1 MEPITMTFF
10 YEDDQENPVII
21 KKELT
26 SHIINDT
33 IRSFIRDQFKHNFG
47 AIPSEYLL
55 EMLVNGFILFN
66 LHKNKYMLHNKYEL
80 IKYVNDKCISLEEK
94 AYFTEIVLYVQKPI
108 FLTNNEVEE
117 IRAAGHLFS
126 V

>member
-26 SHIINDT
+26 CHIINDT

-47 AIPSEYLL
+47 VIPSEYLL

-80 IKYVNDKCISLEEK
+80 IKYVNNKSISLEEK
-94 AYFTEIVLYVQKPI
+94 AYFTEIVLYVQKPN